1 MPIQK
6 FKMYLV
12 VGTGQYNHGNV
23 VLDRFAPN
31 DKPDDMFGTRLLKEV
46 ECEFDVPEFDLRQ
59 LEIDALEKCV
69 VQERADAQV
78 RVNLLLD
85 RISKLKA
92 IGHESLVIDE

>member
-1 MPIQK
+1 MAIQN
-6 FKMYLV
+6 FKMYMV
-12 VGTGQYNHGNV
+12 VGTGQYNHGNID
-23 VLDRFAPN
+23 LRSFAPG
-31 DKPDDMFGTRLLKEV
+31 DKPDDLFGVRLIKEV

-59 LEIDALEKCV
+59 MEIDALEKCV

-92 IGHESLVIDE
+92 IGHESLVADE